1 MAEAM
6 RVASMESSE
15 ECSFCAR
22 PRTTRTASKFSRS
35 ARVERRESRP
45 VCAKESWLREE
56 VASSMTSLAFAMA
69 ANSSP
74 RLLVSA
80 SKSSALVRHSWCRDP
95 LASTS
100 VANSLEVAS
109 RSPSAPAFFSEA
121 AAISCFASSI
131 SLVANLISSS
141 KLCFNMSKFC
151 TAVVS
156 FLRRSSSCASALSD
170 KPCKVSKMLPLWP
183 SYDATDGAPKASANS
198 LLLSSDDDVCCTN
211 AESFVA
217 SDVPI
222 KEACTM
228 MSKALTKLS
237 ALLSCTNAAPP
248 LFISRSMM
256 PEAREIVSM
265 VSMSSFSSALK
276 SFSSCSRIFFAPARS
291 ASSVLMEATRSSTF
305 EVCEEMVAISSASAA
320 FNSST

>member
-1 MAEAM
+1 
-6 RVASMESSE
+6 
-15 ECSFCAR
+15 
-22 PRTTRTASKFSRS
+22 
-35 ARVERRESRP
+35 
-45 VCAKESWLREE
+45 
-56 VASSMTSLAFAMA
+56 MTSLAFAMA

-74 RLLVSA
+74 RLFVSV
-80 SKSSALVRHSWCRDP
+80 SKSSALVRHSWCRVP

-131 SLVANLISSS
+131 SLFANLISSS

-170 KPCKVSKMLPLWP
+170 KPCKVSKMLPLLL
-183 SYDATDGAPKASANS
+183 SYPAAAGAPNASANW
-198 LLLSSDDDVCCTN
+198 LLSSSEPEDCCMKE
-211 AESFVA
+211 ESFATSEVA
-217 SDVPI
+217 I
-222 KEACTM
+222 NEACTM

-265 VSMSSFSSALK
+265 VSMSSFSSVLK

-291 ASSVLMEATRSSTF
+291 ATTVLMEATKSSTF